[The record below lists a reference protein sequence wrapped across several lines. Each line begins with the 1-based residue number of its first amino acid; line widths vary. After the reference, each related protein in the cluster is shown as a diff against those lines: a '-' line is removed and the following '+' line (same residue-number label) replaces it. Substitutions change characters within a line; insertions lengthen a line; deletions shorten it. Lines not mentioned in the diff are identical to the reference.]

1 MSDSITIR
9 LPGAPRGKGRH
20 RSRIAPARAGRK
32 PFVQEYPEPE
42 TAAYEGRLRAAATVE
57 MDGAAPLT
65 GMLSVAVFAF
75 MPIPGSWPKRK
86 QQQAR
91 DRLIRPV
98 TKPDWD
104 NVAKVTDA
112 LNGVVWGDDA
122 CVVDGYVR
130 KFYAD
135 APELVVQV
143 TVIEPQAARVAA

>member
-1 MSDSITIR
+1 MPSTITIR
-9 LPGAPRGKGRH
+9 LPGPPQGKGRH
-20 RSRIAPARAGRK
+20 RSRVAIAGGGKAFARQYSDPK
-32 PFVQEYPEPE
+32 
-42 TAAYEGRLRAAATVE
+42 TAAYESRLRAAATAE
-57 MDGAAPLT
+57 MDGAAPLS

-75 MPIPGSWPKRK
+75 MPIPSSWPKRK

-122 CVVDGYVR
+122 SVVDGYVR

-135 APELVVQV
+135 EPELVVQV
-143 TVIEPQAARVAA
+143 SLVTPEAA

>member
-1 MSDSITIR
+1 MPSSVTIR
-9 LPGAPRGKGRH
+9 LPGPPQGKQRH
-20 RSRIAPARAGRK
+20 RSRVVAGK
-32 PFVQEYPEPE
+32 GGKSFASQYSDPKTV
-42 TAAYEGRLRAAATVE
+42 AYERRLRAAATVE
-57 MDGAAPLT
+57 MDGAALLS

-75 MPIPGSWPKRK
+75 MPIPASWPKRK

-122 CVVDGYVR
+122 SVVDGYVR

-135 APELVVQV
+135 EPELVVQV
-143 TVIEPQAARVAA
+143 SVVVPEAA